1 MIRRETLQPAQ
12 WQILRRLQAVGCPL
26 DCERLPE
33 PIHPLRV
40 RCGTLAFGTN
50 LVSLPGGMG
59 VILPLQIIASVPITI
74 NRFELKAEWLRKPVT
89 WVSQCRQH
97 GGNLKWYYCL
107 HRTSHGDLRFTW
119 ETTLNHRTG
128 NASQQK
134 RLSPWIQ
141 DGVLKRGAEMKGPLV
156 GTFEG
161 ALPVDIGPKL
171 EATLSIED
179 LFGKEYPYYIALEN
193 KRPAGEPSLR

>member
-1 MIRRETLQPAQ
+1 MIRREALQPAQ

-33 PIHPLRV
+33 PTHPLRV
-40 RCGTLAFGTN
+40 RCGTLALGTN

-74 NRFELKAEWLRKPVT
+74 NRFDLKAEWLRKPVT
-89 WVSQCRQH
+89 WVGQCRQH
-97 GGNLKWYYCL
+97 GGNFKWYYCL
-107 HRTSHGDLRFTW
+107 HGTSHGDLQFKW

-134 RLSPWIQ
+134 RLPPWIQ
-141 DGVLKRGAEMKGPLV
+141 DGVLKRGAEMKGYLV
-156 GTFEG
+156 GIFEDT
-161 ALPVDIGPKL
+161 LPLGIGPKL
-171 EATLSIED
+171 EALLSIED
-179 LFGKEYPYYIALEN
+179 LFGMEYPYSIVLEN
-193 KRPAGEPSLR
+193 NQPKAAP